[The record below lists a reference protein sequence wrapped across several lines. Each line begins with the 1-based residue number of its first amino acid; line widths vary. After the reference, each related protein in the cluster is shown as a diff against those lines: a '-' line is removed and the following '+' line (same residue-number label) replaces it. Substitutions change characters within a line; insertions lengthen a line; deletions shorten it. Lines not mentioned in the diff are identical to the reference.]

1 MIKFIFIR
9 HGLTLDNE
17 SMKLSGFIDSELSD
31 LGKKQVKQTSVRLKD
46 EKIDLIYSSPLKRAM
61 NTAKE
66 ISKINSLDINICDE
80 FKEMNF
86 GDFEGLTFKEIEANH
101 KEEYERLKNGSFEYS
116 FPNGENMI
124 GFHDR
129 ISNKIDHIIKNYDG
143 KTVLIVS
150 HAGVIRAC
158 LSHLISKDHTYHW
171 NFKIDNCSMTIVE
184 VVDNFS
190 VIHNLNNTEHLR

>member
-1 MIKFIFIR
+1 MMRFIFIR

-17 SMKLSGFIDSELSD
+17 SMKLSGFIDSELSET
-31 LGKKQVKQTSVRLKD
+31 GKKQAKQTSIRLKD

-66 ISKINSLDINICDE
+66 IAQVNNIHVDIFDE

-86 GDFEGLTFKEIEANH
+86 GDFEGLTFNEIELNY
-101 KEEYERLKNGSFEYS
+101 KEEYERLKNESFEYN

-124 GFHDR
+124 GFHGR
-129 ISNKIDHIIKNYDG
+129 ISNKIEDIIKKQDG

-158 LSHLISKDHTYHW
+158 LSHLITNDHTYHW
-171 NFKIDNCSMTIVE
+171 NFKIDNCSISIVE

-190 VIHNLNNTEHLR
+190 VIHSLNNTEHLR

>member
-31 LGKKQVKQTSVRLKD
+31 KGKKQAKQTSIRLKD
-46 EKIDLIYSSPLKRAM
+46 EKIDFIYSSPLKRAID
-61 NTAKE
+61 TAKE
-66 ISKINSLDINICDE
+66 ISQINNVDINILDE
-80 FKEMNF
+80 LKEMNF
-86 GDFEGLTFKEIEANH
+86 GDFEGLTFKDIESNY
-101 KEEYERLKNGSFEYS
+101 KEEYERLKNKSFEYN

-124 GFHDR
+124 GFHGR
-129 ISNKIDHIIKNYDG
+129 ISNKIDDIIKEQDD

-158 LSHLISKDHTYHW
+158 LSHLITKDHTYHW
-171 NFKIDNCSMTIVE
+171 NFKIDNCSITIVE

>member
-17 SMKLSGFIDSELSD
+17 SMRLSGFIDSKLSD
-31 LGKKQVKQTSVRLKD
+31 IGKNQAKQTSIRLKN

-61 NTAKE
+61 NTARE
-66 ISKINSLDINICDE
+66 ISRIKNISINVCDE

-86 GDFEGLTFKEIEANH
+86 GDFEGLTFQEIESNY
-101 KEEYERLKNGSFEYS
+101 KEEYERLKNESFEYS

-129 ISNKIDHIIKNYDG
+129 ISNKIDDIIKNNDG

-184 VVDNFS
+184 VVDDFS

>member
-1 MIKFIFIR
+1 MVKFIFIR

-31 LGKKQVKQTSVRLKD
+31 MGKKQAKQTSIRLKD
-46 EKIDLIYSSPLKRAM
+46 EEIDLIYSSPLKRAM
-61 NTAKE
+61 DTAKE
-66 ISKINSLDINICDE
+66 ISKINNVNINIFDE

-86 GDFEGLTFKEIEANH
+86 GDFEGLTFKEIESDH
-101 KEEYERLKNGSFEYS
+101 KEEYERLKNESFEYS

-129 ISNKIDHIIKNYDG
+129 ISNKIDHIIKEQDG

-150 HAGVIRAC
+150 HGGVIRAC
-158 LSHLISKDHTYHW
+158 ISHLISKDHTYHW
-171 NFKIDNCSMTIVE
+171 NFKIDNCSITIVE
-184 VVDNFS
+184 VVDNFA
-190 VIHNLNNTEHLR
+190 VIHSLNNTEHLR

>member
-1 MIKFIFIR
+1 MVKFIFIR

-17 SMKLSGFIDSELSD
+17 SMKLSGFIDSKLSD
-31 LGKKQVKQTSVRLKD
+31 TGKDQAKKTSIRLKV
-46 EKIDLIYSSPLKRAM
+46 EKIDLIYSSPLRRAV

-66 ISKINSLDINICDE
+66 ISRIKNVEINICEE

-86 GDFEGLTFKEIEANH
+86 GDFEGLTFNEIESNH
-101 KEEYERLKNGSFEYS
+101 KEEYERLKSESFEYN

-129 ISNKIDHIIKNYDG
+129 ISKKIDDIIKEQDG

-190 VIHNLNNTEHLR
+190 VIHSLNNTEHLR

>member
-17 SMKLSGFIDSELSD
+17 SMKLSGFIDSKLSD
-31 LGKKQVKQTSVRLKD
+31 TGKNQVKKTSIRLKD
-46 EKIDLIYSSPLKRAM
+46 EKIDLIYSSPLKRAI

-66 ISKINSLDINICDE
+66 ISKTNNIDINICDE

-86 GDFEGLTFKEIEANH
+86 GDFEGLTFKEIEYNH
-101 KEEYERLKNGSFEYS
+101 KEEYERLKNESFKYN

-129 ISNKIDHIIKNYDG
+129 IAKKIDDIIKTQDD

-158 LSHLISKDHTYHW
+158 LSHLINKDHAFHW